1 MPSSKDPNPAIS
13 ATLEQRS
20 EKIRR
25 LVHFVVSVIESC
37 EVPPTAQA
45 AIHEARARA
54 PRMKPAE
61 IAAKRTRL
69 AELEAEV
76 ARMRTSTLNAVA
88 TQRTVNT
95 ALPVP
100 YLRL

>member
-1 MPSSKDPNPAIS
+1 
-13 ATLEQRS
+13 
-20 EKIRR
+20 
-25 LVHFVVSVIESC
+25 
-37 EVPPTAQA
+37 
-45 AIHEARARA
+45 
-54 PRMKPAE
+54 MKPAE